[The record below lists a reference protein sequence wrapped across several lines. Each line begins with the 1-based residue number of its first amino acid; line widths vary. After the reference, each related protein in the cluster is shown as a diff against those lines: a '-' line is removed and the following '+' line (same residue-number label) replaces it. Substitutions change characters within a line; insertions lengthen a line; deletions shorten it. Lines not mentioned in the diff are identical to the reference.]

1 MLCGLVRDTYKI
13 QQKAF
18 RSNVETRQ
26 DVICVQISN
35 CFFPDSY
42 LNDLND
48 DKDYEKIFSA
58 VVPGMILYT
67 RNLEEIIQIEQDREI
82 GLD

>member
-35 CFFPDSY
+35 CFFPDY
-42 LNDLND
+42 YLND

-58 VVPGMILYT
+58 VVPGIILYT
-67 RNLEEIIQIEQDREI
+67 RNLEKIIQI
-82 GLD
+82 

>member
-42 LNDLND
+42 LND

-58 VVPGMILYT
+58 VVPGIILYT
-67 RNLEEIIQIEQDREI
+67 RNLEKIIQI
-82 GLD
+82 